1 MPENKDMDHDTLIT
15 LVEQVKNLT
24 EAIKKM
30 EVTLNNLREAF
41 VTRAEFENVKIA
53 VMGVANDGGLVKKVD
68 ALEQDFAKRK
78 GTWSTLQV
86 VWTIGVALVGILL
99 TIIAQK

>member
-1 MPENKDMDHDTLIT
+1 MPESNDMDHDTLIT
-15 LVEQVKNLT
+15 LVEQVRQLT
-24 EAIKKM
+24 QAVEKM
-30 EVTLNNLREAF
+30 EKTLNNLREAF

-53 VMGVANDGGLVKKVD
+53 VMGVANDGGLIKKVD
-68 ALEQDFAKRK
+68 ALEQDLAKRK

>member
-1 MPENKDMDHDTLIT
+1 
-15 LVEQVKNLT
+15 
-24 EAIKKM
+24 
-30 EVTLNNLREAF
+30 
-41 VTRAEFENVKIA
+41 
-53 VMGVANDGGLVKKVD
+53 MGVANDGGLVKKVD